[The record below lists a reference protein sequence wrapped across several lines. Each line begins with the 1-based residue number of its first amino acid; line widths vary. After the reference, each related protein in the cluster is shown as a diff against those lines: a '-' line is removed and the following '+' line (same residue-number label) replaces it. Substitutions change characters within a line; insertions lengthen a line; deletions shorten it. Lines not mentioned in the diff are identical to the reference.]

1 MARLDS
7 AATDL
12 PPCHLGWRFDCKIIR
27 VYNKNVNQLRRVLAF
42 GLPFLWPYRARFLAA
57 VALALFFGLSN
68 GAFVLATKTLFE
80 RLSPSPVAAGQV
92 DPQSLTNRVSGE
104 FAEFMAQILPRSG
117 QPITPLQ
124 AAGAVLF
131 LPLLMAFRA
140 MANYLSAYCMTWVS
154 TRVVRDMQIRVLEKL
169 HSLSFDYFNKST
181 LGDLTTHISGDTRR
195 IFDAMNNGFTDLIKE
210 PFTLVSILT
219 GMLIIDARLTMSALV
234 ILPLVI
240 VPILVVG
247 NRLKRLAR
255 QTVSVG
261 ISQGSGLIEALS
273 GIRLIK
279 AYGLEKFQLSR
290 YRGES
295 LALVNLEVK
304 KTQAGK
310 LVNPVIEVVSTM
322 GLGILILVVFATH
335 QSVSDFVGFLTGMVM
350 LPNPVKRLAQMHVDL
365 VSATV
370 SCERLEKFF
379 AQQPSVREPVSPAR
393 LSPLAREL
401 ILEKVYL
408 DYGHDH
414 VLKGIDL
421 RIPKGFKLGLAGA
434 SGSGKSSLINLLPR
448 FYDPTRGRILW
459 DGRDLRDFSTAELR
473 QQIALVSQDV
483 MLFDA
488 SVAENISLGRQ
499 GAAPAEI
506 ENAARKA
513 FAHEFIQGLPRGY
526 ETRVGERGV
535 MLSGGQKARISL
547 ARAFLR
553 DAPILILDEAT
564 AALDAEAEKEVQKAV
579 DALEQGRTVICIA
592 HRLSTLANMD
602 EIVVLEGGK
611 IVEQGSYPKLA
622 SAKGLFAR
630 MAAQQGIAAN

>member
-1 MARLDS
+1 M
-7 AATDL
+7 
-12 PPCHLGWRFDCKIIR
+12 
-27 VYNKNVNQLRRVLAF
+27 NQLRRVLAF
-42 GLPFLWPYRARFLAA
+42 GLPFLWPYRSRFLAG
-57 VALALFFGLSN
+57 VGLALFFGLTN

-92 DPQSLTNRVSGE
+92 DPQALATRVSGE
-104 FAEFMAQILPRSG
+104 FAEFMENILPRSG

-131 LPLLMAFRA
+131 LPLLMALRA
-140 MANYLSAYCMTWVS
+140 GSNYLSAYCMTWVS

-169 HSLSFDYFNKST
+169 HSLSLDYFNKST

-195 IFDAMNNGFTDLIKE
+195 IFDAMNNGFADLIKE
-210 PFTLVSILT
+210 PFTLLSILA
-219 GMLIIDARLTMSALV
+219 GMFIIDARLTLAAMV
-234 ILPLVI
+234 VLPLVI
-240 VPILVVG
+240 LPILVVG

-279 AYGLEKFQLSR
+279 AYGLERFQLDR

-295 LALVNLEVK
+295 MDLVNLEVK
-304 KTQAGK
+304 KAQAGK
-310 LVNPVIEVVSTM
+310 LVNPVIEVVSTL
-322 GLGILILVVFATH
+322 GLGVLILVVFATH

-379 AQQPSVREPVSPAR
+379 AQTPSVREPASPAR
-393 LSPLAREL
+393 LVPLQKEL
-401 ILEKVYL
+401 KLEKVFL

-414 VLKGIDL
+414 VLQGIDL
-421 RIPKGFKLGLAGA
+421 RIPRGFKLGLAGP

-448 FYDPTRGRILW
+448 FYDPTSGRVLW
-459 DGRDLRDFSTAELR
+459 DGHDLRDLAATDLR
-473 QQIALVSQDV
+473 KQIALVSQDV
-483 MLFDA
+483 VLFDA
-488 SVAENISLGRQ
+488 SVAENIALGRD
-499 GAAPAEI
+499 GATQAEI
-506 ENAARKA
+506 EGAARQA
-513 FAHEFIQGLPRGY
+513 FAHDFITDLPRGY
-526 ETRVGERGV
+526 DTRVGERGV

-553 DAPILILDEAT
+553 NAPILILDEAT

-579 DALEQGRTVICIA
+579 DALEEGRTVVCIA
-592 HRLSTLANMD
+592 HRLSTLVNMD
-602 EIVVLEGGK
+602 EIAVLEGGK
-611 IVEQGSYPKLA
+611 IVEKGPYGKLL
-622 SAKGLFAR
+622 SQRGLFSK
-630 MAAQQGIAAN
+630 MAAQQGLA

>member
-1 MARLDS
+1 M
-7 AATDL
+7 
-12 PPCHLGWRFDCKIIR
+12 
-27 VYNKNVNQLRRVLAF
+27 NQLRRVLAF
-42 GLPFLWPYRARFLAA
+42 GLPFLWPYRSRFLAG
-57 VALALFFGLSN
+57 VGLALFFGLTN

-92 DPQSLTNRVSGE
+92 DPQALATRVSGE
-104 FAEFMAQILPRSG
+104 FAEFMENILPRSG

-131 LPLLMAFRA
+131 LPLLMALRA
-140 MANYLSAYCMTWVS
+140 GSNYLSAYCMTWVS

-169 HSLSFDYFNKST
+169 HSLSLDYFNKST

-195 IFDAMNNGFTDLIKE
+195 IFDAMNNGFADLIKE
-210 PFTLVSILT
+210 PFTLLSILA
-219 GMLIIDARLTMSALV
+219 GMFIIDARLTLAAMV
-234 ILPLVI
+234 VLPLVI
-240 VPILVVG
+240 LPILVVG

-279 AYGLEKFQLSR
+279 AYGLERFQLDR

-295 LALVNLEVK
+295 MDLVNLEVK
-304 KTQAGK
+304 KAQAGK
-310 LVNPVIEVVSTM
+310 LVNPVIEVVSTL
-322 GLGILILVVFATH
+322 GLGVLILVVFATH

-379 AQQPSVREPVSPAR
+379 AQTPSVREPASPAR
-393 LSPLAREL
+393 LVPLQKEL
-401 ILEKVYL
+401 KLEKVFL

-414 VLKGIDL
+414 VLQGIDL
-421 RIPKGFKLGLAGA
+421 RIPRGFKLGLAGP

-448 FYDPTRGRILW
+448 FYDPTSGRVLW
-459 DGRDLRDFSTAELR
+459 DGRDLRDLAASDLR
-473 QQIALVSQDV
+473 KQIALVSQDV
-483 MLFDA
+483 VLFDA
-488 SVAENISLGRQ
+488 SVAENIALGRD
-499 GAAPAEI
+499 GATQAEI
-506 ENAARKA
+506 EGAARQA
-513 FAHEFIQGLPRGY
+513 FAHDFITDLPRGY
-526 ETRVGERGV
+526 DTRVGERGV

-553 DAPILILDEAT
+553 NAPILILDEAT

-579 DALEQGRTVICIA
+579 DALEEGRTVVCIA
-592 HRLSTLANMD
+592 HRLSTLVNMD
-602 EIVVLEGGK
+602 EIAVLEGGK
-611 IVEQGSYPKLA
+611 IVEKGPYGKLL
-622 SAKGLFAR
+622 SQRGLFSK
-630 MAAQQGIAAN
+630 MAAQQGLA